1 MIKQNNFLLN
11 KIKSCYYAGLFFDH
25 ISIFLRTMQ
34 RYLPAPTSFF
44 LLFFLLQLV
53 SGISQKI
60 NRKVLVE
67 RSAGSIGG
75 YAHNGTG

>member
-1 MIKQNNFLLN
+1 
-11 KIKSCYYAGLFFDH
+11 
-25 ISIFLRTMQ
+25 MQ
-34 RYLPAPTSFF
+34 RYLPAPKSFF